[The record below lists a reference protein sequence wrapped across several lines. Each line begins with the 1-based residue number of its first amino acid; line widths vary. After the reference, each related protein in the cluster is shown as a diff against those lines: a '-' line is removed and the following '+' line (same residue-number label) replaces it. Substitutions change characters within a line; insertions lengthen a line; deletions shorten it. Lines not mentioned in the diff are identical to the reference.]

1 MNESN
6 MLLQN
11 QSIKRP
17 HAPVPWIK
25 VNQNRESSE
34 MKTEN
39 EQINQIDK
47 VHLIS

>member
-1 MNESN
+1 
-6 MLLQN
+6 MLLQTL
-11 QSIKRP
+11 SIKRP

-34 MKTEN
+34 MKTES

-47 VHLIS
+47 VYQIS